1 MQLKTDT
8 YVLSKSQILQKQI
21 NEFLYP
27 DKQDRLKI
35 GCQIIGKYDG
45 LITLSR
51 NAERV
56 EQSDFYHCYG
66 FDLEI
71 GCPRGVKGN
80 ELLEVLGKPI
90 WFSDLL
96 LFISN
101 IKDFEITNCGFI
113 DVTKELSL
121 TIEYL
126 FGKTILNIEW
136 DCTKDFH
143 NQNEIFYKSL
153 NKLIEINN
161 SNL

>member
-1 MQLKTDT
+1 MQLKPDT
-8 YVLSKSQILQKQI
+8 YVLSKSQVLQKQI

-80 ELLEVLGKPI
+80 ELIEVLGKPI
-90 WFSDLL
+90 EFTDLC
-96 LFISN
+96 LFISRLKNKRIHLSYYSN
-101 IKDFEITNCGFI
+101 IFDRIDFTVEKFDRFSNSTL
-113 DVTKELSL
+113 K
-121 TIEYL
+121 
-126 FGKTILNIEW
+126 W
-136 DCTKDFH
+136 HCTKDFH
-143 NQNEIFYKSL
+143 NQEEAVFSFL
-153 NKLIEINN
+153 NRLIEINN